1 MYLYQIS
8 HIYLVDVESSTQKG
22 KKKKKVLGPAGYFY
36 HRELPPYETTADADR
51 HIVITLDL

>member
-22 KKKKKVLGPAGYFY
+22 KKKKRYWDLLDISTIENYLHTKLRQTPTG
-36 HRELPPYETTADADR
+36 
-51 HIVITLDL
+51 TLL